1 MLAFCFGFHYVELG
15 SHRCGA
21 VVALV
26 CHWCAGRGS
35 SEFIVRDAVGSHGF
49 RTQLCTSYIRSG
61 STKRVTS
68 DVCTMDRCVYG
79 DNLGHAVHVPT
90 FGRDEVYA

>member
-1 MLAFCFGFHYVELG
+1 MLELVLDLYYVVLG

-35 SEFIVRDAVGSHGF
+35 SEFIVRDAVGPHGF
-49 RTQLCTSYIRSG
+49 RTHLCTSYIRSG

-68 DVCTMDRCVYG
+68 DVCTMDSRVYG
-79 DNLGHAVHVPT
+79 DT
-90 FGRDEVYA
+90 